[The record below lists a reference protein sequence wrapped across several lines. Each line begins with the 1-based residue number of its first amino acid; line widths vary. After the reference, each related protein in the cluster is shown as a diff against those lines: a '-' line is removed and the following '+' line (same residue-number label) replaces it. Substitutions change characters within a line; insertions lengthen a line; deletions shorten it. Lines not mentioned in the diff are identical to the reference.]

1 MNQPWSGR
9 VDCASRGTSPSREGP
24 SSGPSLCVCS
34 LLGARLKWQSTQR
47 DQSLALVRARYNS
60 GAPRAI
66 ESSVW
71 KASHL
76 DDGQPQVGELSEQGG
91 DVGLV
96 LHRAEEHGSA
106 GGVRRGRE
114 LGQSGDDVLG
124 ERASDDE
131 LVPHGLPLGTR
142 CGSSFCPVLTLAPL
156 RLVPPHACRVS
167 AAWALELSPRPAST
181 LVQAGSA

>member
-9 VDCASRGTSPSREGP
+9 VDCPSRGTSPSREGG

-34 LLGARLKWQSTQR
+34 LQLARLKWQSTQR
-47 DQSLALVRARYNS
+47 DQPWPSFVLGTTAARRGPS
-60 GAPRAI
+60 K
-66 ESSVW
+66 SSVW

-106 GGVRRGRE
+106 GGVQRGR
-114 LGQSGDDVLG
+114 
-124 ERASDDE
+124 
-131 LVPHGLPLGTR
+131 
-142 CGSSFCPVLTLAPL
+142 
-156 RLVPPHACRVS
+156 
-167 AAWALELSPRPAST
+167 
-181 LVQAGSA
+181 